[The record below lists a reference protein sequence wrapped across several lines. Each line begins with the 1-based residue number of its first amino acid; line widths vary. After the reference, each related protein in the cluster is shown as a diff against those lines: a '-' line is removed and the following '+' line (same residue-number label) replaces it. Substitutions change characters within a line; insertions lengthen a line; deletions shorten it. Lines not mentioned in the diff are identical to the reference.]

1 MDRGV
6 EISRV
11 GSGKDMTLQ
20 TRVHAIYSEFRDA
33 ESIFFNGKFLIFF
46 FKFSKH
52 RLRVQSLEMP
62 QQEGSNYIVPKIFV
76 WDQK

>member
-20 TRVHAIYSEFRDA
+20 TCVHAIYSEFRDA
-33 ESIFFNGKFLIFF
+33 KSIFF
-46 FKFSKH
+46 
-52 RLRVQSLEMP
+52 
-62 QQEGSNYIVPKIFV
+62 
-76 WDQK
+76 